1 MSLKANQMVQKKR
14 SVNLKAEQQTTKR
27 NTLRKQIYTNKFDTL
42 DEMGKFLEKHK
53 LPKPVQENRKSK
65 QP

>member
-1 MSLKANQMVQKKR
+1 MVQKKR
-14 SVNLKAEQQTTKR
+14 WVNLKAEQQTTKR
-27 NTLRKQIYTNKFDTL
+27 NTLRTQIYTNKFDTL

-65 QP
+65 PP

>member
-14 SVNLKAEQQTTKR
+14 SVNLKAEQQTTER

>member
-1 MSLKANQMVQKKR
+1 MVQKKR
-14 SVNLKAEQQTTKR
+14 SVNLKQNNIKR

-42 DEMGKFLEKHK
+42 DGMRKFLEKHK